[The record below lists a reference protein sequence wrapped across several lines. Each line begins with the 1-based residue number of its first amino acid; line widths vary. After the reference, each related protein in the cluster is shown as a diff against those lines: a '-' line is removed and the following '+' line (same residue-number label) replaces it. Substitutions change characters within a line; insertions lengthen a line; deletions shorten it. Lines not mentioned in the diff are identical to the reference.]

1 MVPACDRQTDGQTDG
16 SPMPKSRSSATKMKR
31 PKIWNLI
38 TGERQHS
45 SSHNHATAL
54 PLNRCCFLKTSNF
67 EPSEESPRRRRVSVT
82 CDLVRPRFFSSLP
95 NYSTKQKLAEIVS
108 CEQKNMAPCWQTAHC
123 TGKKK
128 TTKMLLDGCGIQLQ
142 QLTALRHV
150 QSTLMV

>member
-1 MVPACDRQTDGQTDG
+1 VCIYIHMVPACDRQTDGQTDG
-16 SPMPKSRSSATKMKR
+16 TPMPKSRSSATKMKR

-45 SSHNHATAL
+45 SSHNHSVAIESL
-54 PLNRCCFLKTSNF
+54 LFSQTSNF

-108 CEQKNMAPCWQTAHC
+108 CEQKNMAPC
-123 TGKKK
+123 
-128 TTKMLLDGCGIQLQ
+128 
-142 QLTALRHV
+142 
-150 QSTLMV
+150 